1 MAPAI
6 YGADKET
13 IWGGRGNSKF
23 PFRVQS
29 VTRTNSYMNNVSGYS
44 ADEPP
49 PDFRGGLLADDMGLG
64 KTLSMICLIAANQ
77 ACLPASIHSMPPT
90 ALRTTLLIVPPAC
103 RYGYGSYCTLTD
115 KETVMQAW
123 EKQFCS

>member
-1 MAPAI
+1 
-6 YGADKET
+6 
-13 IWGGRGNSKF
+13 
-23 PFRVQS
+23 
-29 VTRTNSYMNNVSGYS
+29 MNNVSGYS

-64 KTLSMICLIAANQ
+64 KTLSMICLIATNQ

-90 ALRTTLLIVPPAC
+90 VLKTTLLIVPPAC
-103 RYGYGSYCTLTD
+103 RYDYGSYSTLTD
-115 KETVMQAW
+115 TETVMQAW